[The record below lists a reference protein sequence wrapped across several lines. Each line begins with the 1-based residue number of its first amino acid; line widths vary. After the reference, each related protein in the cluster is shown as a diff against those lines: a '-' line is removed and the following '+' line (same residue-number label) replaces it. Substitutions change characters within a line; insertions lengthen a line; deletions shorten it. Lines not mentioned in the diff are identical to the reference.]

1 MDYKISSES
10 TALIAEALSKA
21 QANIGV
27 ALKDSSN
34 PFYKSKYADLNSIWN
49 ACQKPLTENGLAFT
63 SSVSSEGQSH
73 TLIATL
79 MHSSGEWVRTFIP
92 LILTKQDMQGL
103 MAATTYGRRCALSA
117 LCNVSTEDDDG
128 ETNRMPEKK
137 DQSILIDNLIFE
149 IDGDIGN
156 GMRDE
161 VLKFA
166 GVKDIKNIPIER
178 HDALVKWLNGKIKS
192 RKAS

>member
-1 MDYKISSES
+1 MEYKIASES

-21 QANIGV
+21 QGNIGN
-27 ALKDSSN
+27 ALKDSNN
-34 PFYKSKYADLNSIWN
+34 PFFKSKYADLNSIWS
-49 ACQKPLTENGLAFT
+49 ACQKPLTQNGLAFT
-63 SSVSSEGQSH
+63 SSVVTEDGRY
-73 TLIATL
+73 TLVATL
-79 MHSSGEWVRTFIP
+79 MHLSGEWVRTFIP

-103 MAATTYGRRCALSA
+103 MAATTYGRRSALAA

-128 ETNRMPEKK
+128 ETNKIPEKK

-149 IDGDIGN
+149 IDGDLGTT
-156 GMRDE
+156 MKDE

-166 GVKDIKNIPIER
+166 GVKDLKNIPIER
-178 HDALVKWLNGKIKS
+178 HEALVKWLYGKIKG